1 MVGDGVSSLSSSLNS
16 VGISQAKGIDL
27 LITRDQVEGTVPRGT
42 GAVKLDLK
50 PKELT
55 PEQQRQVQELR
66 QIDQRVRAHEQ
77 AHISAGHGVVTSGAN
92 FSYTYG
98 PDGRQY
104 AIAGEVG
111 IDTSAEDKP
120 EANIDKGQR
129 IQAAALAPRD
139 PSSQDRSVA
148 AIGARLEDRGYADLA
163 LQRQQ
168 EQTQSARPEGVAA
181 EGAPTQAEAVTPS
194 STEPSTQ
201 ADPRASRLARV
212 YGAGEPSD
220 TGTVNLFA

>member
-1 MVGDGVSSLSSSLNS
+1 MPKS
-16 VGISQAKGIDL
+16 K
-27 LITRDQVEGTVPRGT
+27 
-42 GAVKLDLK
+42 GAVRLDLK
-50 PKELT
+50 PRELT

-77 AHISAGHGVVTSGAN
+77 AHISAGHGVITSGAS
-92 FSYTYG
+92 FAYTYG

-104 AIAGEVG
+104 AVSGEVG

-139 PSSQDRSVA
+139 PSPQDRSVA

-168 EQTQSARPEGVAA
+168 EQTQSASPEGVVA
-181 EGAPTQAEAVTPS
+181 EGSPTQAEAVTTS
-194 STEPSTQ
+194 SPAPALQNDLRS
-201 ADPRASRLARV
+201 SRLALA
-212 YGAGEPSD
+212 YGADEPSD